1 MKRVPIDFN
10 WEIGKVWSGYVNPH
24 VRHDCKDCQGSGYS
38 KEYKDYENE
47 WYGWYNEDWKPNPFR
62 EGARYNATAWHN
74 NLTKEDVAALIEED
88 RLWSFTRVALNDEH
102 REIIRKKIEGGGNS
116 WLPFDNG
123 YIPTPEEVNE
133 WNLRGL
139 GHDSINCSI
148 VIEARLKKEGKSHLC
163 PKCMGKGVNWQH
175 PKAKELYESWENYE
189 PPTGEGFQL
198 WETTSE
204 GSPNSPVFKSLEELC
219 EWCAENSSTFASFK
233 ATKEEWMEMLDADNV
248 HHTQGNVIF
257 I

>member
-24 VRHDCKDCQGSGYS
+24 ALHECADCEASGYS
-38 KEYKDYENE
+38 KEFREYQNV
-47 WYGWYNEDWKPNPFR
+47 WYGWDNEDWKPNPFR
-62 EGARYNATAWHN
+62 EGSRYNAAAWSN

-88 RLWSFTRVALNDEH
+88 RLWNFTRVPLNDEQ
-102 REIIRKKIEGGGNS
+102 REIVKKKVEDGGNS

-123 YIPTPEEVNE
+123 YVPTPEEVNE
-133 WNLRGL
+133 WNLKGL

-163 PKCMGKGVNWQH
+163 PKCLGEGISWQH

-204 GSPNSPVFKSLEELC
+204 GSPISPVFKSFEELC
-219 EWCAENSSTFASFK
+219 EWCAENASTFATFK
-233 ATKEEWMEMLDADNV
+233 TTKEEWMNMLDSDNV
-248 HHTQGNVIF
+248 HHTQGNITF
-257 I
+257 L